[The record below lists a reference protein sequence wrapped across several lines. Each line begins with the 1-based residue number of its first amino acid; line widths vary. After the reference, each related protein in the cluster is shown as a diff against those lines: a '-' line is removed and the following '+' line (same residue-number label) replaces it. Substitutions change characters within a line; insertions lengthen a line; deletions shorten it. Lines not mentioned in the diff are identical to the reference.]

1 MRVDPYDTD
10 RQIVF
15 SRRAALTGGVASLL
29 FAGVGFRLYQLQVVE
44 HEAYQTK
51 SRENQFNQRVVPPL
65 RGEILDR
72 FGEPLATNRKNFRI
86 LLVPEQTKSVEE
98 SLTALSRLIEL
109 PNDKRN
115 KILNEAAR
123 KRSFIPIE
131 VEDNLSW
138 EDFAR
143 VNLEG
148 PHLPGVQPNAG
159 DTREYPLKDI
169 AALVV
174 GYVGP
179 VTDRDLSREEEAE
192 RLLLRQPGFRIGQK
206 GVEKT
211 FETKLRGA
219 AGSMTVEVNAH
230 GRVIDERPHE
240 GNDPVQGETAVLT
253 IDAELQAVAMKE
265 LEGESGAAVVMDVKT
280 GEVLVM
286 ASSPAFDPNDFN
298 VGINAQKWRELN
310 ASPYKPLLNKP
321 LSGTYPPGS
330 TFKMITAI
338 AALEAGMSPNE
349 RINCSGRMYFG
360 NRFFHCWK
368 KEGHG
373 PMNMRNAIKHSCDVY
388 FYQAAIRAGVDR
400 IASVSHRL
408 GLGEIYPFDVPG
420 QEKGIIPSTDWKL
433 ATLNERWY
441 KGETL
446 SVGIGQGYVNTNPM
460 QLAVM
465 TARLATGRAVKPWIT
480 RSLGAETFSPPE
492 APPIDID
499 PKHLA
504 IVQGGMDAVTNEGG
518 GTAWR
523 SRLDNPDWR
532 LAGKTGTSQVRRITK
547 EERARGVIK
556 NEDLPWHRRDH
567 ALFVAYAPYEDP
579 RYAISVVV
587 EHGGSG
593 SKAAGP
599 RAREIMK
606 AVMAKDPARM
616 KVVDPTGASGET
628 AALPGDKARQ
638 G

>member
-1 MRVDPYDTD
+1 
-10 RQIVF
+10 
-15 SRRAALTGGVASLL
+15 
-29 FAGVGFRLYQLQVVE
+29 
-44 HEAYQTK
+44 
-51 SRENQFNQRVVPPL
+51 
-65 RGEILDR
+65 
-72 FGEPLATNRKNFRI
+72 
-86 LLVPEQTKSVEE
+86 
-98 SLTALSRLIEL
+98 
-109 PNDKRN
+109 
-115 KILNEAAR
+115 
-123 KRSFIPIE
+123 
-131 VEDNLSW
+131 
-138 EDFAR
+138 
-143 VNLEG
+143 
-148 PHLPGVQPNAG
+148 
-159 DTREYPLKDI
+159 
-169 AALVV
+169 
-174 GYVGP
+174 
-179 VTDRDLSREEEAE
+179 
-192 RLLLRQPGFRIGQK
+192 
-206 GVEKT
+206 
-211 FETKLRGA
+211 A

>member
-330 TFKMITAI
+330 T
-338 AALEAGMSPNE
+338 
-349 RINCSGRMYFG
+349 
-360 NRFFHCWK
+360 
-368 KEGHG
+368 
-373 PMNMRNAIKHSCDVY
+373 
-388 FYQAAIRAGVDR
+388 
-400 IASVSHRL
+400 
-408 GLGEIYPFDVPG
+408 
-420 QEKGIIPSTDWKL
+420 
-433 ATLNERWY
+433 
-441 KGETL
+441 
-446 SVGIGQGYVNTNPM
+446 
-460 QLAVM
+460 
-465 TARLATGRAVKPWIT
+465 
-480 RSLGAETFSPPE
+480 
-492 APPIDID
+492 
-499 PKHLA
+499 
-504 IVQGGMDAVTNEGG
+504 
-518 GTAWR
+518 
-523 SRLDNPDWR
+523 
-532 LAGKTGTSQVRRITK
+532 
-547 EERARGVIK
+547 
-556 NEDLPWHRRDH
+556 
-567 ALFVAYAPYEDP
+567 
-579 RYAISVVV
+579 
-587 EHGGSG
+587 
-593 SKAAGP
+593 
-599 RAREIMK
+599 
-606 AVMAKDPARM
+606 
-616 KVVDPTGASGET
+616 
-628 AALPGDKARQ
+628 
-638 G
+638 